1 MDAKEIIF
9 VIEDDKNYLDIYDQ
23 ALNSQFNLLSFTN
36 AKDALEK
43 FKVLQPKTILL
54 DLNLPDLNGIE
65 FCATLFDK
73 YCSPEDIDII
83 FVTGEVDPKFKL
95 MAFEVGASDYL
106 TKPFEIRELV
116 YKVKSS
122 IERKLKEEQLAS
134 EALESKKLINTTM
147 EQASQYSQV
156 MSFFKN
162 LAMCKNIDEVA
173 QTFFESMEYFGVVSS
188 LHVKLPTDSYFRQDG
203 SPITP
208 IEKEVYDLLQSK
220 GRLYEFSNRI
230 IVNDAHLSFIIK
242 NPPKDPNKMGQLR
255 DYTAAMVEGL
265 EAKVLEIYAQSSMQN
280 AILDL
285 SSNITELKTGVNKH
299 NQLINSVMSNMM
311 IEIAGSYHELEMTET
326 QETFLNKLIETGS
339 EQLSHAEDVL
349 VDIMSKLEALK
360 VQMENVQQ
368 AVTPRGLQVEDNND
382 IELF

>member
-1 MDAKEIIF
+1 MDGKETIF

-43 FKVLQPKTILL
+43 FKVVQPKTILL

-95 MAFEVGASDYL
+95 MAFDVGASDYL
-106 TKPFEIRELV
+106 TKPFEIKELV

-122 IERKLKEEQLAS
+122 IERKLKEELLAS

-162 LAMCKNIDEVA
+162 LAMCKNTEEVA

-285 SSNITELKTGVNKH
+285 ASNISELKTGVNQH
-299 NQLINSVMSNMM
+299 NKLINAVMSNMM
-311 IEIAGSYHELEMTET
+311 MEIAGSYHELEMTEI
-326 QETFLNKLIETGS
+326 QEAFLNKLIETGS
-339 EQLSHAEDVL
+339 EELSHAEDVL
-349 VDIMSKLEALK
+349 VEIMAKLEALK

-368 AVTPRGLQVEDNND
+368 AVTPRGLQIADNND